1 MRIANTATAFPQYYF
16 TQREVVDAL
25 RNYWDKGEE
34 CAHILE
40 RLHFR
45 TGVEGRYYCR
55 PLQEYQGLDTWGKMN
70 DVWIEVAEQL
80 GEKAID
86 CVLKPA
92 GVGRDEIGALFF
104 VSVTGVSSPSIDAR
118 LVNKM
123 KLNPNLKRNPIF
135 GLGCVAGAA
144 GLARAADYVRAYPDQ
159 VAVLLSVELCSL
171 TWQRDDF
178 TVANLIATG
187 LFGDGAVAVLL
198 AGDQVKLKGPKIL
211 GTACSFYPDTQDVMG
226 WKISEKGFQVVLSPD
241 VPAVVRENLGRDVDA
256 FLAQHGMTRDQVDS
270 WIMHPGGPK
279 VLEAVA
285 DALELRNGELQ
296 LSWDALQRVGNLS
309 SASVLVVLDEVMT
322 HRRPR
327 PGARSVLAAMGPGFC
342 SEMLLLEW

>member
-1 MRIANTATAFPQYYF
+1 MWWERRALCLFFFNETATPEIY
-16 TQREVVDAL
+16 TLSLHDAL
-25 RNYWDKGEE
+25 
-34 CAHILE
+34 
-40 RLHFR
+40 
-45 TGVEGRYYCR
+45 
-55 PLQEYQGLDTWGKMN
+55 
-70 DVWIEVAEQL
+70 
-80 GEKAID
+80 
-86 CVLKPA
+86 
-92 GVGRDEIGALFF
+92 
-104 VSVTGVSSPSIDAR
+104 
-118 LVNKM
+118 
-123 KLNPNLKRNPIF
+123 PIS
-135 GLGCVAGAA
+135 
-144 GLARAADYVRAYPDQ
+144 AADYVRAYPDQ

-187 LFGDGAVAVLL
+187 LFGDGAVAVLV
-198 AGDQVKLKGPKIL
+198 AGDQVKLSGPRIL
-211 GTACSFYPDTQDVMG
+211 GSACSFYPDTEDVMG

-285 DALELRNGELQ
+285 DALGLRNGELQ

-322 HRRPR
+322 HRRPQ

-342 SEMLLLEW
+342 SEMMLLEW